1 MKKAESVK
9 YYIAASVAVAAFIIY
24 LSALKNDFIF
34 WDDDLY
40 IFQNSH
46 IQSLN
51 AAFFKWA
58 FFDFHAGNWHPLTWI
73 SHALDYAIWGLN
85 PLGHHLTNN
94 VLHAANTF
102 LVVLVVWRLL
112 EAYRAVIPAKAGIQ
126 RFFSSANPPG
136 RGKVTGFRVKPGM
149 TKVRKD
155 SRLGESPGVI
165 GQAGM
170 TENGNLLRN
179 GGTVPSPLGNNLK
192 ISPNPCLSDR
202 QAS

>member
-9 YYIAASVAVAAFIIY
+9 YYVAASVAVAAFIIY

-73 SHALDYAIWGLN
+73 SHAIDYAIWGLN

-112 EAYRAVIPAKAGIQ
+112 EIFAKE
-126 RFFSSANPPG
+126 RESTSPP
-136 RGKVTGFRVKPGM
+136 P
-149 TKVRKD
+149 
-155 SRLGESPGVI
+155 SPLPT
-165 GQAGM
+165 GQAGSPLKG
-170 TENGNLLRN
+170 EGNL
-179 GGTVPSPLGNNLK
+179 VIP
-192 ISPNPCLSDR
+192 
-202 QAS
+202 